1 MSTVLDRIEAIKAS
15 AKASAEQRQ
24 LNLLNTEAG
33 VSNFLASEDRKLL
46 QSISNRIAVAYDKPL
61 ATGYQFSENVEI
73 LVAITSKLQYASKS
87 IRELLEPG
95 TDDLDLYSIFDRSIR
110 DDLLLAYGSLPYQ
123 REATVLTMP
132 DGSIEVLDAEQVASA
147 KVGVPVDVPKLNS
160 CIEILALR
168 LGLYGSY
175 VVTQEQADK
184 AFTQATQ
191 KLASLDKLNSLK
203 DQLLA

>member
-1 MSTVLDRIEAIKAS
+1 MSTVLERIEAIKAS

-33 VSNFLASEDRKLL
+33 VTNYLASEDRKLL
-46 QSISNRIAVAYDKPL
+46 QSIANRIAVAYDRPV
-61 ATGYQFSENVEI
+61 ATGYQFSENVEL
-73 LVAITSKLQYASKS
+73 LVAITSKLQYASKNV
-87 IRELLEPG
+87 RELLEPG
-95 TDDLDLYSIFDRSIR
+95 TDDLDLYSIFDRGIR
-110 DDLLLAYGSLPYQ
+110 DDILLAYGSLPYQ

-132 DGSIEVLDAEQVASA
+132 DGSTEILDADQVASA
-147 KVGVPVDVPKLNS
+147 KLGVKCDVNKLNS
-160 CIEILALR
+160 CLEILSLR

-175 VVTQEQADK
+175 QVTSDQADK
-184 AFTQATQ
+184 AFTIATQ

>member
-1 MSTVLDRIEAIKAS
+1 MNTVLERIEAIKMA

-46 QSISNRIAVAYDKPL
+46 QSIANRIAVAYDKPVV
-61 ATGYQFSENVEI
+61 TGYQFSENVEL
-73 LVAITSKLQYASKS
+73 LVAITNRLQYANKS
-87 IRELLEPG
+87 VRELLEPG
-95 TDDLDLYSIFDRSIR
+95 ESDLDLYSIFDRSIR

-132 DGSIEVLDAEQVASA
+132 DGSVEILDAEQVASA
-147 KVGVPVDVPKLNS
+147 KVGVRVDVPKLNA

-184 AFTQATQ
+184 AFTQAEQ
-191 KLASLDKLNSLK
+191 KLASLEKLNSLK

>member
-1 MSTVLDRIEAIKAS
+1 MTVLERIEAIKAS

-46 QSISNRIAVAYDKPL
+46 QAIANRIAVAYDKPL
-61 ATGYQFSENVEI
+61 ATGYQFSENIEM
-73 LVAITSKLQYASKS
+73 LVAITSRLQYASKN

-95 TDDLDLYSIFDRSIR
+95 TDDLDLYAIFDRSIR
-110 DDLLLAYGSLPYQ
+110 DELLEAYGSLPYQ

-132 DGSIEVLDAEQVASA
+132 DGSTEILDAEQVASA
-147 KVGVPVDVPKLNS
+147 KVGVRTDVAKLNS

-175 VVTQEQADK
+175 VVKQEEADK
-184 AFTQATQ
+184 AFTLATQ

>member
-33 VSNFLASEDRKLL
+33 VSNYLASEDRKLL
-46 QSISNRIAVAYDKPL
+46 QSIVDRVAVAYDKPV

-73 LVAITSKLQYASKS
+73 LVAITNRLQYASKS

-132 DGSIEVLDAEQVASA
+132 DGSIEILDADQVASA
-147 KVGVPVDVPKLNS
+147 KAGIKADVPKLNA

-175 VVTQEQADK
+175 VVEQEQADK